1 MFPTTFFQEGLNIVE
16 NRTADIIQETRKL
29 QIRKER
35 SSSENQ
41 NRLSNVGGARQQPPK
56 QTHMQPQM
64 QTDLEIQLKASRDV
78 RWQLC
83 ITCLNTYLG
92 CVSCHFLLQWISM
105 LELNPPRGSF
115 TQH

>member
-1 MFPTTFFQEGLNIVE
+1 MET
-16 NRTADIIQETRKL
+16 RTADIIQETRKL

-35 SSSENQ
+35 SNSEKQ
-41 NRLSNVGGARQQPPK
+41 KQTSNVGGTRQQPPM
-56 QTHMQPQM
+56 QTHM

-83 ITCLNTYLG
+83 ITCLNNYLG
-92 CVSCHFLLQWISM
+92 CMGCHFLLQWISM
-105 LELNPPRGSF
+105 LELNPPRCSF